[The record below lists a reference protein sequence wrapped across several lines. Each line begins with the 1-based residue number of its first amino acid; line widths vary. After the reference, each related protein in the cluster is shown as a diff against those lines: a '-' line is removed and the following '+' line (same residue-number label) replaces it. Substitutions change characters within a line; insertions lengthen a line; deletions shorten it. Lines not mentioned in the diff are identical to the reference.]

1 MLLRKPIHSTGADLR
16 HVDFP
21 GYDNA
26 ERPGWDGRVE
36 AGAATPWIPE
46 GKSGWEFGVGKDPRR
61 KAGHDYAARLR
72 SVPADARAECAFV
85 FVTPRNWPGKAAWA
99 GDKQAAGDWKEVRAF
114 DAGDPARIR
123 LAEKPDLP
131 VDRFETLDE
140 RRRRWAEAS
149 EPALTPAIVAP
160 SFAAYR
166 GPFRD
171 GIEKPP
177 DRPFT
182 VAADSR
188 GEAPAFLACLFGEDG
203 IDARQRDL
211 AAAFDSAET
220 IIARR
225 GGRRPQPASR
235 RGRTRPPPAR
245 RWSCTPFP
253 PREALPSPALC
264 RPATN
269 APAGSPCGACA

>member
-1 MLLRKPIHSTGADLR
+1 M
-16 HVDFP
+16 
-21 GYDNA
+21 
-26 ERPGWDGRVE
+26 E

-46 GKSGWEFGVGKDPRR
+46 GKFSWEFGVGKDPRR
-61 KAGHDYAARLR
+61 KAGRDYAARLR
-72 SVPADARAECAFV
+72 SVPANARAECAFV
-85 FVTPRNWPGKAAWA
+85 FVTPRNW
-99 GDKQAAGDWKEVRAF
+99 KEVRAF
-114 DAGDPARIR
+114 DAGDLERWLEVSVPARIR
-123 LAEKPDLP
+123 IAEKFDLP
-131 VDRFETLDE
+131 VDGFETLDE
-140 RRRRWAEAS
+140 CRRRWAEAS
-149 EPALTPAIVAP
+149 EPALTPAIFAP

-171 GIEKPP
+171 WLEKPP

-182 VAADSR
+182 VAADSS
-188 GEAPAFLACLFGEDG
+188 GEAPAFLACLFEEDG

-211 AAAFDSAET
+211 AAAFDSAEA

-264 RPATN
+264 RPATS